1 MTEPLRILNLVEAA
15 AMLRV
20 HKTTLAG
27 RAQSL
32 ALEALHRGADAQPA
46 GVTRAGNKWRARVGV
61 SAARKT
67 VGYFTTKSAAH
78 VAQTIALLTMSP

>member
-27 RAQSL
+27 RAQS
-32 ALEALHRGADAQPA
+32 
-46 GVTRAGNKWRARVGV
+46 
-61 SAARKT
+61 
-67 VGYFTTKSAAH
+67 
-78 VAQTIALLTMSP
+78 